1 MFDVSGECEGCGE
14 EFSIP
19 LYDVDVGFYDEG
31 EYGNTFRVIE
41 VRCPHCRH
49 IHRE

>member
-1 MFDVSGECEGCGE
+1 MMFDVSGECQECGE

-19 LYDVDVGFYDEG
+19 LYDVVFYDQR

-41 VRCPHCRH
+41 VQCPHCRH

>member
-19 LYDVDVGFYDEG
+19 LYDVGFYDER
-31 EYGNTFRVIE
+31 EYGNSFRVIE
-41 VRCPHCRH
+41 VQCPHCGH